1 MSLFLPIFQ
10 KNDVGFLSVI
20 TLIKIWTNHATGVCT
35 PSQTTE
41 WNNVLKL
48 ENLISKEEG
57 NWIIS
62 SLCLAAGI
70 KRRKRE
76 LLRNKICAVVYR
88 CFFYVCHP
96 ILASS
101 KKGPLY
107 TSLNFNGLLSA
118 YFEICISQFFPHSA
132 GLLFRW
138 TSN

>member
-20 TLIKIWTNHATGVCT
+20 TLIKIWTNYATGVCT

-101 KKGPLY
+101 TP
-107 TSLNFNGLLSA
+107 A
-118 YFEICISQFFPHSA
+118 WISMGSYLHISKYVSRNFFPTPPDYYSDE
-132 GLLFRW
+132 RRTNW
-138 TSN
+138 IN